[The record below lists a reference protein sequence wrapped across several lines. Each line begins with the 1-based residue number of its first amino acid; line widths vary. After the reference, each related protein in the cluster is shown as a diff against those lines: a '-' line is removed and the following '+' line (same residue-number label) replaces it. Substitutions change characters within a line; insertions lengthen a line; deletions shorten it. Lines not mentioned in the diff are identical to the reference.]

1 MEEILSNT
9 LVPDNEV
16 VKRATEQLKE
26 EMKKETAIP
35 QLCNIMTTS
44 SRIEVRT
51 LLDNSIASRIKYNL
65 SFTSRFAR
73 VLQCFFVRS
82 WEKLRSGR
90 PYPKRRGH
98 FSGRDASKLSWSN
111 LIKLLAMQLHDWLPH
126 WLEIR

>member
-44 SRIEVRT
+44 PRIEVR
-51 LLDNSIASRIKYNL
+51 L
-65 SFTSRFAR
+65 
-73 VLQCFFVRS
+73 
-82 WEKLRSGR
+82 
-90 PYPKRRGH
+90 
-98 FSGRDASKLSWSN
+98 
-111 LIKLLAMQLHDWLPH
+111 
-126 WLEIR
+126 